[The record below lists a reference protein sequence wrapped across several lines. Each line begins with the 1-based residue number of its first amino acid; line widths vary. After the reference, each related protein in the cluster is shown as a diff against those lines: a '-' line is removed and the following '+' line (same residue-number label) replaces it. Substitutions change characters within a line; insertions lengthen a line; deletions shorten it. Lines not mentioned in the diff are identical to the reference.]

1 MLSLLETAFSVFMHL
16 FVFAF
21 YRKII
26 NKRKRFE
33 YKLRRRVKSEE
44 DFINYID
51 YEMKVLSLIDL
62 RRKVS
67 QP

>member
-1 MLSLLETAFSVFMHL
+1 MHL